1 MAYIVNH
8 GGVVHSVP
16 DDMVDVHLGVASIP
30 PSPENPAGKPARM
43 ATDAEIDAWYASQG
57 LDNPHAK
64 PAKKSAEKSDDDR
77 KQEQK

>member
-16 DDMVDVHLGVASIP
+16 DEQLAVHLGVASIP

-43 ATDAEIDAWYASQG
+43 ATDDEIDAWYQAQG
-57 LDNPHAK
+57 LDNPHA
-64 PAKKSAEKSDDDR
+64 EKAGEPKTSGR
-77 KQEQK
+77 K